1 MNRIGRKIATLVS
14 IDASNAG
21 STSDAPATVADQ
33 ASLPCSMNRSTLPCT
48 ISAASM
54 TMPVENA
61 RPASETTLSVRPSRC
76 IVITA
81 KNSESGIDAAITSS
95 ARDPRPDV
103 LTAKRHS
110 GSGNC
115 RRRRP
120 AARLRPAVMAAA
132 C

>member
-61 RPASETTLSVRPSRC
+61 RPASETTFSVRPSRC

-81 KNSESGIDAAITSS
+81 KNSEIGIDAPITSS
-95 ARDPRPDV
+95 ARGPRRKYQSPP
-103 LTAKRHS
+103 TASRM
-110 GSGNC
+110 
-115 RRRRP
+115 P
-120 AARLRPAVMAAA
+120 IARLSSTKPIARRT
-132 C
+132 